1 MSNFGCFCF
10 GSVTLADDD
19 EGPFFLLLSSLH
31 SWASS
36 FEWDSRCFRR
46 PLVVPLGALYD
57 LPQLL
62 HCALFL
68 SDSKSYRC
76 PKGTTNPSEA
86 SSVSC
91 LFQKNENT
99 QKLLDKAI
107 VQFLCNLYFM
117 AKFWRQNMLKRFG
130 FEGQDSITNPNPN
143 IIRLEK
149 NHESESEY
157 SGFGGKDSNPNP
169 NPNIRYNTD
178 LFDNWQHRYGGVY
191 FV

>member
-1 MSNFGCFCF
+1 MAWSRSFWVFSLFLGINMSNLGCFCF

-91 LFQKNENT
+91 LFQKKWKYSET
-99 QKLLDKAI
+99 SWQSY
-107 VQFLCNLYFM
+107 C
-117 AKFWRQNMLKRFG
+117 
-130 FEGQDSITNPNPN
+130 SI
-143 IIRLEK
+143 
-149 NHESESEY
+149 
-157 SGFGGKDSNPNP
+157 
-169 NPNIRYNTD
+169 
-178 LFDNWQHRYGGVY
+178 